1 MTSRLVRWS
10 AVFAAVVALLV
21 VSVVDRGAETEQERI
36 QRLHGS
42 YACPVCDGQSVA
54 DSDAPVAQTIRVFI
68 EEQVALGV
76 SDDRIRDDIL
86 TAWPGSLLN
95 PPGEGF
101 AALVWVLPVVV
112 AVVGAVGV
120 AFVVGRRVEGVA
132 VTDADRDLVAAA
144 RGSEPDR

>member
-1 MTSRLVRWS
+1 MTNRLVRWTGI
-10 AVFAAVVALLV
+10 VVAVLGLLV
-21 VSVVDRGAETEQERI
+21 VSVVDRGAETSDERI
-36 QRLHGS
+36 QRLHDS

-54 DSDAPVAQTIRVFI
+54 DSNASVAEAIRTFI
-68 EEQVALGV
+68 EDEVAAGA
-76 SDDRIRDDIL
+76 SDDEIRDSIL

-120 AFVVGRRVEGVA
+120 AFVVGRRVEA
-132 VTDADRDLVAAA
+132 VTVSSSDRALVDAA
-144 RGSEPDR
+144 REGGR